1 MSPKGDQAM
10 RFERALGTGATPPSF
25 PDSQGAL
32 GFLGG
37 RGLHANESLALR
49 YVRETRKKLSG
60 GTKDES
66 PREDLPRL
74 RGHYPR
80 PTLRSWPTE
89 DLLQPSLS
97 T

>member
-37 RGLHANESLALR
+37 RGLHANES
-49 YVRETRKKLSG
+49 VRSG
-60 GTKDES
+60 QMRDTAF
-66 PREDLPRL
+66 RMVM
-74 RGHYPR
+74 
-80 PTLRSWPTE
+80 
-89 DLLQPSLS
+89 
-97 T
+97 